1 MEGFPSTGPPSTRH
15 SRARGNPG
23 LFSAELTWIPAFA
36 GMTEPSGSRAWMEQ
50 SLVRVLHSTNHPRK
64 GIFEGGHDPSPVGF
78 GPQGEEHEV
87 LVGAG
92 FKPALTLTLRV
103 LRAFVVKTIFSYS
116 TCSP

>member
-1 MEGFPSTGPPSTRH
+1 VVRPATRH

-23 LFSAELTWIPAFA
+23 LFSAELAWIPAFA
-36 GMTEPSGSRAWMEQ
+36 GMTEARRPLRSAG
-50 SLVRVLHSTNHPRK
+50 HTYP